1 MLPGISICIPAY
13 KRVNYLERLLKSIDS
28 QSYTNFE
35 VIITDDSGGDT
46 AVEKFIQTSNFK
58 FKIFY
63 FKNNTSLGSPKN
75 WQAAISHAKGDWIK
89 IMHDDDYFATSTSLQ
104 QFVDKISEGS
114 DCIFSGYNAVYEDG
128 ATINMTI
135 STFNFSRV
143 VKNPFLLFAKNI
155 IGPPSVLMF
164 KKTIAETFDQR
175 LKWIVDW
182 EYYIRLSL
190 KYKLIYIE
198 EPLICVSYNSSQIT
212 NFVKGDPYIEIFENM
227 IFFEKYDSKMLN
239 NILVYDAWWRLMR
252 NLGIRSVEAFSVFHK
267 KEAPSF
273 LKDIIVIQSYF
284 SLNFLKIG
292 LLSKLLMFMS
302 YLRMR
307 IFS

>member
-28 QSYTNFE
+28 QSYINFE

-46 AVEKFIQTSNFK
+46 AVEKFIHASSFK

-63 FKNNTSLGSPKN
+63 FKNNTSLGSPMN
-75 WQAAISHAKGDWIK
+75 WLAAISHAKGDWIK

-128 ATINMTI
+128 ITTNMTT
-135 STFNFSRV
+135 SKFNFNRV
-143 VKNPFLLFAKNI
+143 VQNPFLLFAKNI

-164 KKTIAETFDQR
+164 KKTITETFDKR

-190 KYKLIYIE
+190 KYKLLYIE

-212 NFVKGDPYIEIFENM
+212 NFVKGDPQIEIYESM
-227 IFFEKYDSKMLN
+227 IFFEKYDLKMLN
-239 NILVYDAWWRLMR
+239 NILVYDAWWRLIR
-252 NLGIRSVEAFSVFHK
+252 NLGIRSVEAFNVFHK
-267 KEAPSF
+267 KGTPTF
-273 LKDIIVIQSYF
+273 LKDIIVLQSYF
-284 SLNFLKIG
+284 SLNILKIG
-292 LLSKLLMFMS
+292 LLSKVLMFFS
-302 YLRMR
+302 YIRMR
-307 IFS
+307 VFC

>member
-1 MLPGISICIPAY
+1 
-13 KRVNYLERLLKSIDS
+13 VNYLERLLKSIDS

-35 VIITDDSGGDT
+35 VIITDDSGEDT
-46 AVEKFIQTSNFK
+46 AVEKFIHTSNFT
-58 FKIFY
+58 FNIFY
-63 FKNNTSLGSPKN
+63 FKNNTSLGSPMN

-104 QFVDKISEGS
+104 HFVDKISEGS
-114 DCIFSGYNAVYEDG
+114 DCIFSGYNAVFEDRG
-128 ATINMTI
+128 TINMTI
-135 STFNFSRV
+135 SKFYFNRV

-164 KKTIAETFDQR
+164 KKTISERFDKR

-190 KYKLIYIE
+190 KYKLIYIK

-212 NFVKGDPYIEIFENM
+212 NFVKGDPQIEIYESM
-227 IFFEKYDSKMLN
+227 LFFEKYDLKMLN
-239 NILVYDAWWRLMR
+239 SILVYDAWWRLMR
-252 NLGIRSVEAFSVFHK
+252 NLGIRSVDDFSVFHK

-273 LKDIIVIQSYF
+273 LKDIIVLQSFF
-284 SLNFLKIG
+284 SLKFLKIG
-292 LLSKLLMFMS
+292 FLSKLLMFMS
-302 YLRMR
+302 YVHMR